1 MTLYRK
7 FRLFLRENGCE
18 KAFDEAFYSQCGC
31 NRFDETLSGIVGID
45 ETLFARV
52 FDWRRTPEG
61 RSFWLKISDLWYD
74 QFPMM
79 YGCVTETAETGR

>member
-1 MTLYRK
+1 MKRFEDDLASVVTDVNCG
-7 FRLFLRENGCE
+7 FNWSVWEHE

-52 FDWRRTPEG
+52 FNWRLTPEG

-74 QFPMM
+74 RFLSD
-79 YGCVTETAETGR
+79 